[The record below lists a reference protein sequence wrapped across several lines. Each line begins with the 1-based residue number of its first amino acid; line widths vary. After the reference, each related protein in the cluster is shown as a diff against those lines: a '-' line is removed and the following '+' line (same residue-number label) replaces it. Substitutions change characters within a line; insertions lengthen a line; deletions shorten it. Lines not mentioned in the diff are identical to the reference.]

1 MDMIEAVRV
10 LAQAIDFP
18 VTVLGFVWALRM
30 IERMHCE
37 VISLLQSCLENERRE
52 ENDRLAAIVHKEI
65 GQM

>member
-1 MDMIEAVRV
+1 
-10 LAQAIDFP
+10 
-18 VTVLGFVWALRM
+18 M